1 MINEIGLIIPPM
13 VSFIVTF
20 LLTPLIMRIMVKIGK
35 TGVDIHKLNKPTV
48 PEVGGLSVIIGVL
61 ISAAVMYML
70 NELTVIVLASLLAA
84 SIAGIIGLLDDF
96 FDLGGILKPVLTIFA
111 FLPILFM
118 GVFSPRPALPFI
130 PGTRLFII
138 YSLLLPFS
146 IAVPA
151 NAVNMLDV
159 INGAT
164 PLTTIPVFIALTLS
178 GILLGV
184 RGIELISVVMI
195 ASLIAFYYYN
205 KYPAK
210 TFMGNAGD
218 FFVGGLIGALAVTG
232 RLEIVGIVALMP
244 HIMNGFYI
252 LSSMRRLFEHKS
264 VKDKPVRLRE
274 DGLLEATDNPKAP
287 ISLLRLLLM
296 KGPAHEKD
304 LATSFFILSLV
315 SCILAIITAYLTT
328 IRLWGI

>member
-1 MINEIGLIIPPM
+1 MVNIINIILPPI

-20 LLTPLIMRIMVKIGK
+20 LLTPLIMKVMTKIGK
-35 TGVDIHKLNKPTV
+35 TGIDVHKLNKPTI
-48 PEVGGLSVIIGVL
+48 PEVGGVSIIIGIL
-61 ISAAVMYML
+61 ASTIVMYAL
-70 NELTVIVLASLLAA
+70 NELSIVVIASLLAA
-84 SIAGIIGLLDDF
+84 LIAGIIGLLDDF
-96 FDLGGILKPVLTIFA
+96 FDLGGILKPALTIFA
-111 FLPILFM
+111 FLPIWIM
-118 GVFSPRPALPFI
+118 GAYYPRPALPFI

-138 YSLLLPFS
+138 YQLLLPFS

-164 PLTTIPVFIALTLS
+164 PLTTIPIFIALAVS
-178 GILLGV
+178 GILLGG
-184 RGIELISVVMI
+184 RGIELVSIVAI

-210 TFMGNAGD
+210 TFMGNSGD
-218 FFVGGLIGALAVTG
+218 FFIGGLIGALAVTG

-252 LSSMRRLFEHKS
+252 LSSMRRLFEHKTI
-264 VKDKPVRLRE
+264 KDKPTRLRD
-274 DGLLEATDNPKAP
+274 DGLLEATDNPRAA

-296 KGPAHEKD
+296 KGPEHEKD
-304 LATSFFILSLV
+304 LARSLFILSLF

-328 IRLWGI
+328 IRLWGV